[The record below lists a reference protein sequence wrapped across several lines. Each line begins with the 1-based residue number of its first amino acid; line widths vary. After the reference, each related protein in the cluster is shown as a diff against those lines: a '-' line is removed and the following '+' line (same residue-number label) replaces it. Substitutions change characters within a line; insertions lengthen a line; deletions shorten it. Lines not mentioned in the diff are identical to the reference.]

1 MNSNKKRLTVFTPT
15 YNRAYILEQA
25 YKSLI
30 NQTNKSF
37 VWLIVDDGSTDNTES
52 LVKEWIKEDKI
63 EIKYYKQKNGGKQ
76 RAYNKAIKLTNS
88 ELFICLDSDDYF
100 TEYAIEI
107 LLNSWEK
114 IKDMN
119 KVAGIIALRGLNEK
133 NPIGTYMPQN
143 VTFSTL
149 RGLYDKYGFKG
160 DTALLYR
167 TKILKKFP
175 FKVAEGEKFIGED
188 YVYDQIDQNY
198 EMYLL
203 NEIIY
208 ICEYLDDGYTSNV
221 RKLIRNNPK
230 SYMLLNKQKINFSD
244 NIKSKFINT
253 VKYLVGGILN
263 KERNLIKNSPNK
275 ILAFLAFLPAYL
287 YFLFYHKGQ
296 RK

>member
-296 RK
+296 RE